1 MDGELK
7 EILDEIDAL
16 KDSEVYKKIPEIARM
31 DDVDNVDKMTIK
43 RAKYNCRNPRRLIEE
58 TLLKKGLFKNYLS
71 RDYVVYRNVELT
83 NGLIIM
89 LYKKVSMNKKA
100 KKINKEISKKLDQI
114 DVRYVGFTSI
124 NGALTLSSFRLFSAV
139 SAVLGGRDVILPE
152 DVFRAYRTILK
163 LINTDLSKI
172 PLPPDKTDEEI
183 NQELDSLG
191 SYKGKSYREIADRLY
206 QATLE
211 EYNLEEESEAN
222 TQVTKPAR

>member
-89 LYKKVSMNKKA
+89 LYVAYTNRQLSIDLVRKCDSIYDSVLINLDNFDNPDQRPFLSREFYEKIKKCFYNDRVD
-100 KKINKEISKKLDQI
+100 IC
-114 DVRYVGFTSI
+114 YC
-124 NGALTLSSFRLFSAV
+124 SFRHIGISC
-139 SAVLGGRDVILPE
+139 S
-152 DVFRAYRTILK
+152 
-163 LINTDLSKI
+163 SKI
-172 PLPPDKTDEEI
+172 CCYT
-183 NQELDSLG
+183 
-191 SYKGKSYREIADRLY
+191 YRC
-206 QATLE
+206 
-211 EYNLEEESEAN
+211 
-222 TQVTKPAR
+222 